1 MMMGIMGYF
10 IQVNKM
16 SELQKVVDEVSS
28 HVNSVTNLNSFES
41 VRLGS

>member
-1 MMMGIMGYF
+1 
-10 IQVNKM
+10 M

-41 VRLGS
+41 VRMWDEKSIEYTNIIRN